1 MTHRRSTIK
10 TGVFEERVDV
20 DGRRQLSLTRMERY
34 ALKRQQLAERAA
46 MLFLDLETRRSWPQM
61 AEELGISVH
70 ALKDLVK
77 TREFDE
83 AYNLLFPE
91 IGHDPRFRAARGALS
106 DMVPTAVDK
115 LRQMLDDP
123 ATPKSTLLKVIERIL
138 ELNQVDNRGQQSDRL
153 ELMEFLKGMGGVTI
167 ENVNIIP
174 AEYAK
179 EFQRIS
185 GGKGVVIEG
194 EDVVDA
200 EVVSVE

>member
-20 DGRRQLSLTRMERY
+20 DGRRQISLTKMERY
-34 ALKRQQLAERAA
+34 ALKRRQLAERAA

-106 DMVPTAVDK
+106 DLVPTAVLK
-115 LRQMLDDP
+115 LQEMLDDP
-123 ATPKSTLLKVIERIL
+123 TTPKSTLLKVIERIL
-138 ELNQVDNRGQQSDRL
+138 ELNQVDNRGMQSDRL

-174 AEYAK
+174 PEYAR

-185 GGKGVVIEG
+185 GGKDEVVIDAVVT
-194 EDVVDA
+194 DVEA
-200 EVVSVE
+200 

>member
-106 DMVPTAVDK
+106 DLVPTAVQK
-115 LRQMLDDP
+115 LQELLDDP
-123 ATPKSTLLKVIERIL
+123 TTPKSTLLKVIERIL
-138 ELNQVDNRGQQSDRL
+138 ELNQVDNRGMQSDRL

-174 AEYAK
+174 PEYAR

-185 GGKGVVIEG
+185 GGKDEVVIDAVVT
-194 EDVVDA
+194 DVEA
-200 EVVSVE
+200 

>member
-106 DMVPTAVDK
+106 DLVPTAVLK
-115 LRQMLDDP
+115 LQEMLDDP
-123 ATPKSTLLKVIERIL
+123 TTPKSTLLKVIERIL
-138 ELNQVDNRGQQSDRL
+138 ELNQVDNRGMQSDRL

-174 AEYAK
+174 PEYVK
-179 EFQRIS
+179 ELQRIS
-185 GGKGVVIEG
+185 GPKDEVVIDAVVT
-194 EDVVDA
+194 DVEA
-200 EVVSVE
+200 

>member
-106 DMVPTAVDK
+106 DLVPTAVLK
-115 LRQMLDDP
+115 LQEMLDDP

-138 ELNQVDNRGQQSDRL
+138 ELNQVDNRGMQSDRL

-174 AEYAK
+174 PEYVK
-179 EFQRIS
+179 ELQRIS
-185 GGKGVVIEG
+185 GGKDEVVIDAVVT
-194 EDVVDA
+194 DVEA
-200 EVVSVE
+200 

>member
-106 DMVPTAVDK
+106 DLVPTAVLK
-115 LRQMLDDP
+115 LQEMLDDP

-138 ELNQVDNRGQQSDRL
+138 ELNQVDNRGMQSDRL

-174 AEYAK
+174 PEYVK
-179 EFQRIS
+179 ELQRIS
-185 GGKGVVIEG
+185 GPKDEVVIDAVVTDVEG
-194 EDVVDA
+194 
-200 EVVSVE
+200 

>member
-106 DMVPTAVDK
+106 DLVPTAVLK
-115 LRQMLDDP
+115 LQEMLDDP

-138 ELNQVDNRGQQSDRL
+138 ELNQVDNRGMQSDRL

-174 AEYAK
+174 PEYVK
-179 EFQRIS
+179 ELQRIS
-185 GGKGVVIEG
+185 GPKDDVVIDAVVT
-194 EDVVDA
+194 DVEA
-200 EVVSVE
+200 

>member
-106 DMVPTAVDK
+106 DLVPTAVLK
-115 LRQMLDDP
+115 LQELLDDP
-123 ATPKSTLLKVIERIL
+123 TTPKSTLLKVIERIL
-138 ELNQVDNRGQQSDRL
+138 ELNQVDNRGMQSDRL

-174 AEYAK
+174 PEYVK
-179 EFQRIS
+179 ELQRIS
-185 GGKGVVIEG
+185 GPKDEVVI
-194 EDVVDA
+194 DAVVTDIEA
-200 EVVSVE
+200 